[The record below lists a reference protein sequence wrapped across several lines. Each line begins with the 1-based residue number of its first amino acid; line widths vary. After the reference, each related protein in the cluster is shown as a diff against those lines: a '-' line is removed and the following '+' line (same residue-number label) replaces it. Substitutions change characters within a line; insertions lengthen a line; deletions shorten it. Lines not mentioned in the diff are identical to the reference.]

1 MVSAAEKEAAALPSA
16 FSTRT
21 FLIWF
26 ARAPPGF
33 CEFHTQGPTRLGRA
47 FAAPRELWGNRTGSM
62 AREAADD
69 SADPVSSR
77 SGKRR
82 DGREKAETG
91 SVRRLRAKVPAT
103 GAPPQRAPSGGRRHA
118 ISARQGATPRGGR
131 TRGRPRGRGYSE
143 GERSLSL
150 PGRSADRR
158 LRTNGKGGRRRVVTL
173 RPIKI
178 IANFSGHHAVN
189 EYSIKSGK
197 KKEKENCQACG

>member
-1 MVSAAEKEAAALPSA
+1 MRNRPRCSGKRQWMVSAAEKEAAALPSA

-143 GERSLSL
+143 GKRSRPERGPPASHERERGSQKSCNAAAYKNYREFYWT
-150 PGRSADRR
+150 PRR
-158 LRTNGKGGRRRVVTL
+158 
-173 RPIKI
+173 
-178 IANFSGHHAVN
+178 
-189 EYSIKSGK
+189 E
-197 KKEKENCQACG
+197 